1 MTSHLGLMVIFAACV
16 ATVFA
21 LVMREGAPAQWR
33 MGARVFGGLVV
44 GAYLIGWVMFGLF
57 G

>member
-1 MTSHLGLMVIFAACV
+1 MTSHIALMVTFAACV

-21 LVMREGAPAQWR
+21 TVMRGTPNAQLR
-33 MGARVFGGLVV
+33 MGIRVFGGLVL
-44 GAYLIGWVMFGLF
+44 GAYVIGWVMFGLF

>member
-1 MTSHLGLMVIFAACV
+1 MTSHVGLMVIFAACV

-21 LVMREGAPAQWR
+21 LVMREDPRAQWR
-33 MGARVFGGLVV
+33 MGARVFGGLVL

>member
-1 MTSHLGLMVIFAACV
+1 MTSHIGLMVIFAACV

-21 LVMREGAPAQWR
+21 TVMRDTPSAQLR
-33 MGARVFGGLVV
+33 MGTRVFGGLVV